1 VDQVQVEVV
10 ELELGERVVE
20 RGFDVRWV
28 VLRVP

>member
-1 VDQVQVEVV
+1 MDQVQVEVV

-20 RGFDVRWV
+20 RGFDVRRV